1 MTTQP
6 EAPRKRRDEIRARV
20 AERGHVRI
28 DELAAEHGVSP
39 MTIHRDL
46 DDLQSSG
53 WLRKVRG
60 GATAIPSSMHH
71 GDVRHRMETM
81 AAEKRALARAAL
93 RHIEPGDSVMLDE
106 STTGLALAELLP
118 ERAPLTVIS
127 HFLALVNR
135 LRGQPGV
142 DLISLGGAYYPA
154 YDAFLGLR
162 TIDAV
167 SSLRASVLVSS
178 TTAVTRG
185 HCYHQSQETVAV
197 KRALM
202 ASASLRLL
210 LVDHTKFAKQ
220 GLHRLCLLT
229 DFDVVIVDDG
239 LDSRVID
246 GMRKSGVTVEVAP
259 TDPSQD
265 PDPR

>member
-1 MTTQP
+1 VATQQ
-6 EAPRKRRDEIRARV
+6 EVPRSRRDEIRARV
-20 AERGHVRI
+20 AERGYVRI

-60 GATAIPSSMHH
+60 GATAVPSSMHH
-71 GDVRHRMETM
+71 GDVGHRLETM
-81 AAEKRALARAAL
+81 AKEKRGLARAAL
-93 RHIEPGDSVMLDE
+93 AHIRPGDSVMIDE

-118 ERAPLTVIS
+118 ERAPITVIS
-127 HFLALVNR
+127 HFLALINL
-135 LRGQPGV
+135 LRGQPGL

-162 TIDAV
+162 TVDAV
-167 SSLRASVLVSS
+167 SSLRSSVLVSS

-202 ASASLRLL
+202 AASDKRLL
-210 LVDHTKFAKQ
+210 LVDHSKFAKQ
-220 GLHRLCLLT
+220 GLHRLGPLT

-239 LDSRVID
+239 IEQALVQR
-246 GMRKSGVTVEVAP
+246 MRQDGVTVEVV
-259 TDPSQD
+259 SSGLS
-265 PDPR
+265 